1 VIDSQKWVTLLYND
15 PKKKDE
21 KANHGSQNTT
31 QENYD

>member
-1 VIDSQKWVTLLYND
+1 MGDITTFVYND